1 MTSYAQQ
8 ERAAICDSFLRLGP
22 DAPTIDDPW
31 LARDLAAHL
40 AIRDSR
46 PDLSVGQYFSALR
59 GRLDD
64 AMRKLAATDFVE
76 LVERVRQGPPGWSA
90 ARIARVDE
98 VVNGGEFFIH
108 HEDLL
113 RGTPGFERR
122 RLDVGHERFLWD
134 MLKRGSRLYFR
145 QVPVGVVLVAE
156 GHGRHAA
163 RKPTD
168 NGTAVLRGRPGELV
182 MDAAGRAR
190 VAEVELDGPPEAVAE
205 MEAARLGLS

>member
-1 MTSYAQQ
+1 MSSYAQQ
-8 ERAAICDSFLRLGP
+8 ERAAISDSFLRLGP

-46 PDLSVGQYFSALR
+46 PDLSAGQYVPFLR
-59 GRLDD
+59 GRLDA
-64 AMRKLAATDFVE
+64 AMKELAATDFVE

-113 RGTPGFERR
+113 RGAPGFERR
-122 RLDVGHERFLWD
+122 PLDVEHERFLWD
-134 MLKRGSRLYFR
+134 LIKRGSRLYFR
-145 QVPVGVVLVAE
+145 NVPAGVVLVAE
-156 GHGRHAA
+156 GHGRQAA
-163 RKPTD
+163 KKPTE
-168 NGTAVLRGRPGELV
+168 NGTVVLRGRPGELV
-182 MDAAGRAR
+182 LYASGRSR
-190 VAEVELDGPPEAVAE
+190 VAHVEVDGPPEAVAE
-205 MEAARLGLS
+205 IEAARLGLS

>member
-46 PDLSVGQYFSALR
+46 PDLSAGQYFSALR

-113 RGTPGFERR
+113 RGTPGLERR

-168 NGTAVLRGRPGELV
+168 NGTAVLRGRIRS
-182 MDAAGRAR
+182 RA
-190 VAEVELDGPPEAVAE
+190 
-205 MEAARLGLS
+205 

>member
-1 MTSYAQQ
+1 MS
-8 ERAAICDSFLRLGP
+8 E
-22 DAPTIDDPW
+22 
-31 LARDLAAHL
+31 
-40 AIRDSR
+40 
-46 PDLSVGQYFSALR
+46 
-59 GRLDD
+59 
-64 AMRKLAATDFVE
+64 LAATDFVE

-113 RGTPGFERR
+113 RGMPGFERR

-163 RKPTD
+163 KKPTD
-168 NGTAVLRGRPGELV
+168 NGTVVLRGRPGELV
-182 MDAAGRAR
+182 MYAAGRSR

-205 MEAARLGLS
+205 IEAARLGLS